1 MPMDDPL
8 SNLNELARGLDKAS
22 PVPYYHQMAQALR
35 SAIEACGPGAGAR
48 PFPSEAKLC
57 AAFGVT
63 RGTIRQAL
71 RVLERQGLI
80 YREKGRG
87 TFIRGRRARID
98 VTHLASTAGDM
109 LAAGIVPGFRVL
121 GVEQLPAPVHVAGA
135 LGIPAQAGVW
145 QVRRIRL
152 ADDEP
157 VCLQS
162 CWIAVATAP
171 GLDQLPLER
180 TLIELLREHYGIRYD
195 HAERVIRARNATLEE
210 AELLGLP
217 SEEAVFAVSG
227 PSFDADQRPID
238 YVESVWRGDS
248 YDFTV
253 RLSFAE

>member
-1 MPMDDPL
+1 MDDPL
-8 SNLNELARGLDKAS
+8 SNLDELARGLDKTS
-22 PVPYYHQMAQALR
+22 PVPYYHQIAQALR
-35 SAIEACGPGAGAR
+35 GAIEASGSGADAR
-48 PFPSEAKLC
+48 PFPSEARLC

-71 RVLERQGLI
+71 RALERQGLI
-80 YREKGRG
+80 HREKGRG
-87 TFIRGRRARID
+87 TFISGQRPRID

-109 LAAGIVPGFRVL
+109 QAAGIVPGFSVL
-121 GVEQLPAPVHVAGA
+121 GVEQLPAPVHVARA
-135 LGIPAQAGVW
+135 LGIAAEAGVW

-152 ADDEP
+152 ADNEP

-171 GLDQLPLER
+171 ELDRLPLER

-195 HAERVIRARNATLEE
+195 HAERVIRARNATAEE

-227 PSFDADQRPID
+227 PSFDADERPID
-238 YVESVWRGDS
+238 YVDSVWRGDS

-253 RLSFAE
+253 QLSFAE